1 MRLFVMKD
9 YYKILQVERTATQE
23 EIKKSF
29 RKLAK
34 KFHPDVNKNNPKAEE
49 VFKEMNEAYGILGD
63 ENKRAEYD
71 NRLFGKEEQTQ
82 RGFQQKTNFEDR
94 PSRRKR
100 TQSAA
105 PNFQNTGN
113 IFENFFGFDPNG
125 ESVNMSYNNENV
137 RPMKTSE
144 AYKHIFGEGRFR

>member
-1 MRLFVMKD
+1 MKD

-71 NRLFGKEEQTQ
+71 NKLFGKEEQNT

-94 PSRRKR
+94 PGRRKR

-113 IFENFFGFDPNG
+113 Q
-125 ESVNMSYNNENV
+125 
-137 RPMKTSE
+137 
-144 AYKHIFGEGRFR
+144 AL

>member
-1 MRLFVMKD
+1 MKD
-9 YYKILQVERTATQE
+9 YYKVLQVERTATQE

-49 VFKEMNEAYGILGD
+49 VFKEMNEAYGILSD

-71 NRLFGKEEQTQ
+71 NRLFGKEEQKNT

-94 PSRRKR
+94 PGRRKR

-105 PNFQNTGN
+105 PNFQNAGS
-113 IFENFFGFDPNG
+113 IFENFFGFDPKG
-125 ESVNMSYNNENV
+125 ESININYNNEKV
-137 RPMKTSE
+137 RPMKTKD

>member
-1 MRLFVMKD
+1 MKD

-34 KFHPDVNKNNPKAEE
+34 KFHPDVNKNNKKAEE
-49 VFKEMNEAYGILGD
+49 VFKEMNKAYGILGD
-63 ENKRAEYD
+63 ESKRAEYD
-71 NRLFGKEEQTQ
+71 NKLFGKEEQQ

-105 PNFQNTGN
+105 PNFQNTDS
-113 IFENFFGFDPNG
+113 IFENFFGFDPKG
-125 ESVNMSYNNENV
+125 ESVNMNYNDENI
-137 RPMKTSE
+137 RPMKTKD

>member
-1 MRLFVMKD
+1 MKD
-9 YYKILQVERTATQE
+9 YYKVLQVERTATQQ

-49 VFKEMNEAYGILGD
+49 VFKEINEAYSILSD
-63 ENKRAEYD
+63 ETKKEEYD

-82 RGFQQKTNFEDR
+82 RGFHQTTNFEDR

-100 TQSAA
+100 TQYTA
-105 PNFQNTGN
+105 PDFQNS
-113 IFENFFGFDPNG
+113 IFENFFGFDPKGNN
-125 ESVNMSYNNENV
+125 VNINFNNENV

-144 AYKHIFGEGRFR
+144 AYKHIFVKGRFK

>member
-1 MRLFVMKD
+1 MKD

-34 KFHPDVNKNNPKAEE
+34 KFHPDVKAEE
-49 VFKEMNEAYGILGD
+49 VFKEINEAYGILGD

-71 NRLFGKEEQTQ
+71 NRLFGKEEQQNT

-94 PSRRKR
+94 PGRRAGSR
-100 TQSAA
+100 
-105 PNFQNTGN
+105 
-113 IFENFFGFDPNG
+113 
-125 ESVNMSYNNENV
+125 
-137 RPMKTSE
+137 
-144 AYKHIFGEGRFR
+144 

>member
-1 MRLFVMKD
+1 MKD

-23 EIKKSF
+23 E
-29 RKLAK
+29 K

-71 NRLFGKEEQTQ
+71 NKLFGKEEQNI

-125 ESVNMSYNNENV
+125 QSVNMSYNNENV
-137 RPMKTSE
+137 RPMKTKD
-144 AYKHIFGEGRFR
+144 AYRHIFGEGRFR

>member
-1 MRLFVMKD
+1 MKD

-49 VFKEMNEAYGILGD
+49 VFKEINEAYGILGD

-71 NRLFGKEEQTQ
+71 NRLFGKEEQQ

-105 PNFQNTGN
+105 PNFQKTGS

-125 ESVNMSYNNENV
+125 ESVNMNYNNENI
-137 RPMKTSE
+137 RPMKTKD